1 MPASPV
7 VPERYS
13 LYNTYLTLLTQRS
26 VSANLIGNATNV
38 ILSRHTTGYR
48 QPLPLSLSTLGRF
61 QWLILTIM
69 FSAVVGYNTKRT
81 GPYGCLQML
90 PQVFA
95 RTGTFITGSRLWLVD
110 PHFPLNFRESADGM
124 CLVND
129 YPQ

>member
-1 MPASPV
+1 MPAPPV

-95 RTGTFITGSRLWLVD
+95 RTGTFHNRVEIVARGPSLPSKFSRIRGRDV
-110 PHFPLNFRESADGM
+110 FS
-124 CLVND
+124 
-129 YPQ
+129 